1 MSLLNSIEYFFEEHQ
16 FIKDEKIL
24 LAVSGGIDS
33 VVLASLL
40 KQFAMDFDIA
50 HCNFQLRGKDSD
62 DDESFVKNIAAKY
75 EVLTFT
81 KKFDTVNYAKEKGV
95 STQIAAR
102 ELRYEW
108 FGKLAKEHGFKFIAT
123 AHHANDQLETIIFN
137 LTKGTGIKGLRGI
150 LPINGNIIRP
160 LIYAKREEIEQYAS
174 ENSLKWRDDVS
185 NQSLKYKRNLIR
197 HNVIPVLE
205 QINPSLIS
213 NLHFTTERLAE
224 TAYLLKSTCE
234 EFNQKYIRKTKN
246 GAFELDLTTL
256 QNSAFKN
263 LILSEILS
271 PYGFNYRQTKQVVQN
286 LNAQSGKIY
295 KSTSHELLINRKSL
309 IVRPISQIPKWQQVE
324 IKDDTQEIKFSDIT
338 LKCNFIDNPS
348 TNNLVFK
355 PNKLY
360 LDAALISFPLIVRYW
375 KSGDSFIPFG
385 MQGNKKVSDFL
396 TDKKLSIFEK
406 QSVKVLCYENTI
418 VWVIGLRPDNRFR
431 VTDKT
436 KKIYTV
442 EAI

>member
-40 KQFAMDFDIA
+40 NQFAMDFAIT

-62 DDESFVKNIAAKY
+62 EDESLVKDLAIKY
-75 EVLTFT
+75 AVPIFT
-81 KKFDTVNYAKEKGV
+81 KKFDTVNYAKGKGI

-108 FGKLAKEHGFKFIAT
+108 FRKLANEHGFKFIAT
-123 AHHANDQLETIIFN
+123 GHHANDQLETIIFN

-160 LIYAKREEIEQYAS
+160 LIYAKKEEIEQYAS
-174 ENSLKWRDDVS
+174 EKSLKWRDDIS
-185 NQSLKYKRNLIR
+185 NQSLKYKRNLLR
-197 HNVIPVLE
+197 HKVIPVLE
-205 QINPSLIS
+205 QINPSLVS

-224 TAYLLKSTCE
+224 TAYLVKSTCK
-234 EFNQKYIRKTKN
+234 EFNQKNIRKTKD
-246 GAFELDLTTL
+246 GAFEIDLMAL

-263 LILSEILS
+263 LILSEILT
-271 PYGFNYRQTKQVVQN
+271 PYDFNFRQTRQVVNN
-286 LNAQSGKIY
+286 LNAQVGKIY
-295 KSTSHELLINRKSL
+295 KSRSHELLINRKSL
-309 IVRPISQIPKWQQVE
+309 IVRPISEKPKWQQVE
-324 IKDDTQEIKFSDIT
+324 IKEDTKEIKFSNLT
-338 LKCNFIDNPS
+338 LECNFIDKPS

-360 LDAALISFPLIVRYW
+360 LDAALIAFPLIVRYW